1 MMSEQLID
9 PDIRLARTLPSRF
22 YSDPEEFERL
32 MKVFTGWQFA
42 AHQSQLDATMILPL
56 PHIEDINRES
66 MVLVRDEETLC
77 MSNVCTHR
85 GMRLALEPCN
95 KKSLRCRYHGRTF
108 NLDGTVRHMP
118 EFDQAI
124 GFPSQDDHLVK
135 FPLKRW
141 LGMYFTAVEME
152 NDIPWDALEARL
164 GFLNPEAFVHD
175 ERLERDHTVEANWML
190 YVDNYLEGFHIPYVH
205 PELNQALDSSGYVT
219 ETFEGGVMQIGK
231 AVKGD
236 VKFDLPIGHPDEG
249 QDIAAYYL
257 CLFPNMMLN
266 FYPWGLSLNIVVPV
280 STTQCRVLYRGYVKD
295 QTLAKEGAGS
305 ILDTV
310 EDQDQWVIEA
320 VQKGMVSRA
329 YDRGR
334 YSPTME
340 RGVHHFHRTLSQS
353 IDPGVR

>member
-1 MMSEQLID
+1 MSKQLID

-124 GFPSQDDHLVK
+124 GF
-135 FPLKRW
+135 R
-141 LGMYFTAVEME
+141 
-152 NDIPWDALEARL
+152 
-164 GFLNPEAFVHD
+164 
-175 ERLERDHTVEANWML
+175 
-190 YVDNYLEGFHIPYVH
+190 
-205 PELNQALDSSGYVT
+205 
-219 ETFEGGVMQIGK
+219 
-231 AVKGD
+231 
-236 VKFDLPIGHPDEG
+236 
-249 QDIAAYYL
+249 
-257 CLFPNMMLN
+257 
-266 FYPWGLSLNIVVPV
+266 
-280 STTQCRVLYRGYVKD
+280 
-295 QTLAKEGAGS
+295 AKT
-305 ILDTV
+305 II
-310 EDQDQWVIEA
+310 W
-320 VQKGMVSRA
+320 
-329 YDRGR
+329 
-334 YSPTME
+334 
-340 RGVHHFHRTLSQS
+340 
-353 IDPGVR
+353 